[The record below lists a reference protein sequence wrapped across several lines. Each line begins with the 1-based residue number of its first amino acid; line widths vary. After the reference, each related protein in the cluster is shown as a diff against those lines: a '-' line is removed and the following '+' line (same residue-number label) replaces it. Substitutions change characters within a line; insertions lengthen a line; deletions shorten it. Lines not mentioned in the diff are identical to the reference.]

1 MPVSASPLIDDLAL
15 DDPALIWQQ
24 CLFAFEDP
32 AVDATFAQVER
43 TWLDDESWV
52 DHAPGWLHGSD
63 LVLAEL
69 VAKVPWR
76 QREVV
81 MYDRKVAEPR
91 LTGWWSDTR
100 DRDGDSATPVPLPV
114 LLDAM
119 AALTARYH
127 RPFDSVGFN
136 LYRDGRD
143 SVAWHADRERFHLEN
158 PVVAIVSTGTP
169 RTFQMRP
176 KGGGPS
182 QSWQLAPG
190 DLLIMGGACQHQ
202 WEHCVPKSAAV
213 HGPRLSIMF
222 RHHLA
227 DWSPDGPEASGTADA
242 ARYSG

>member
-1 MPVSASPLIDDLAL
+1 MPTTAVHEL

-32 AVDATFAQVER
+32 AIDATFAQVQR

-52 DHAPGWLHGSD
+52 DHAPGWLHGAD

-81 MYDRKVAEPR
+81 MYDRVVAEPR
-91 LTGWWSDTR
+91 LTGWWSGDDT
-100 DRDGDSATPVPLPV
+100 GDDAPTPPLPV
-114 LLDAM
+114 LGDGL
-119 AALTARYH
+119 AALTAHYH
-127 RPFDSVGFN
+127 RPFDSIGFN

-169 RTFQMRP
+169 RSFQMRP

-182 QSWQLAPG
+182 TSWQLAPG
-190 DLLIMGGACQHQ
+190 DLLVMGGACQHQ

-227 DWSPDGPEASGTADA
+227 GWTPDDPEAPSRT
-242 ARYSG
+242 RYSR

>member
-1 MPVSASPLIDDLAL
+1 MPVSAPHLL

-24 CLFAFEDP
+24 CLFAFEEP
-32 AVDATFAQVER
+32 AVDATFGRVQR

-52 DHAPGWLHGSD
+52 DHAPGWLHGAD

-91 LTGWWSDTR
+91 LTGWWSDTSHS
-100 DRDGDSATPVPLPV
+100 DDPGTAVPLPV
-114 LLDAM
+114 LADALS
-119 AALTARYH
+119 ALTAQYH
-127 RPFDSVGFN
+127 RPFDSIGFN

-158 PVVAIVSTGTP
+158 PVVAIVSSGTP
-169 RTFQMRP
+169 RSFQMRP
-176 KGGGPS
+176 KGGGS
-182 QSWQLAPG
+182 SRSWQLAPG
-190 DLLIMGGACQHQ
+190 DLLVMGGACQHQ

-227 DWSPDGPEASGTADA
+227 DWSPDQPDVRS
-242 ARYSG
+242 